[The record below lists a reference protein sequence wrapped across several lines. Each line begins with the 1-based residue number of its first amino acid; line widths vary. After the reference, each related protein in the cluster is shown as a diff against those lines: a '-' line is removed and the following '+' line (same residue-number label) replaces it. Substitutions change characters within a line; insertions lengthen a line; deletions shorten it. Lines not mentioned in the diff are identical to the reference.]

1 VKQPGSDDVLF
12 FDGGAGDCPAA
23 LREAHRVVSW
33 RGCANDVQG
42 LNPAHLIGQSVGGND
57 ALRFALTNP
66 ERTRSLILSETD
78 AGLRLSRAKLRGVTV
93 PVLVVAGGDG
103 SACPLP
109 AARKLAAYFSNGR
122 VAEIV
127 EAAQSPFAETPG
139 EWTEVVLQF
148 LSSVARQTPLTL

>member
-1 VKQPGSDDVLF
+1 
-12 FDGGAGDCPAA
+12 
-23 LREAHRVVSW
+23 
-33 RGCANDVQG
+33 